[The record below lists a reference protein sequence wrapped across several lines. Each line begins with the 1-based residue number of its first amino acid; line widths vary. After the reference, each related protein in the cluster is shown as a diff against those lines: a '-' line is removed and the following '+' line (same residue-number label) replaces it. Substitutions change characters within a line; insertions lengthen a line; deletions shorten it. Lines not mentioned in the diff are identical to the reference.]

1 MMGVA
6 SGEFRNNCSDAASS
20 VWVCLFLFVL
30 VFAGVV
36 VGVGLWH
43 FSYAHFSFSATP
55 ISAGILATPQSLAG
69 PATPLKI
76 LSVQWYSSK
85 GWSRPMLPDHG
96 ELAASEQAQMDAA
109 RARRGWRP
117 ISRALTSQFEKR
129 THRRRKSRA
138 ERRHASPPAPPR
150 SRRTSPHAPPLTSAA

>member
-1 MMGVA
+1 MMGGA
-6 SGEFRNNCSDAASS
+6 SGEFRNNCSAAASS

-43 FSYAHFSFSATP
+43 FSYAHFSFSATR
-55 ISAGILATPQSLAG
+55 ISAGILAMPQSVAG

-138 ERRHASPPAPPR
+138 ERRRASPPAPPR